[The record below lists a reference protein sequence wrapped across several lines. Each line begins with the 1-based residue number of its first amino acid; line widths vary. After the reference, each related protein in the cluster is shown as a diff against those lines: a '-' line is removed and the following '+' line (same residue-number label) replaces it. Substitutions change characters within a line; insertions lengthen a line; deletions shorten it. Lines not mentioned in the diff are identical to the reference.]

1 MPRRRRRTTI
11 DENKTHTHTQCKYC
25 CVLYRSFKRTRS
37 CCNFLFGDRIKER
50 KRTSE
55 RASDTQYWQKEKF
68 VIKLRDASK
77 RMQCSDLHDKRQQ
90 WKKVFFIYKN
100 INKRRQSGK
109 MAYKNYESQ
118 WKRRAEVKY
127 ELWSLKCFSVIF
139 SLVLL
144 LSFFI
149 HQSHDFVIRMNN

>member
-11 DENKTHTHTQCKYC
+11 EENKTHTQCKYC
-25 CVLYRSFKRTRS
+25 CVLCRSFERTRS
-37 CCNFLFGDRIKER
+37 CCNFLFGNRIKER
-50 KRTSE
+50 KRTNQ
-55 RASDTQYWQKEKF
+55 RASDTQYCQQKEKF

-77 RMQCSDLHDKRQQ
+77 RMQCSDIHDKRQECK
-90 WKKVFFIYKN
+90 KKVFSIYKN

-149 HQSHDFVIRMNN
+149 HQSCDFVMDE